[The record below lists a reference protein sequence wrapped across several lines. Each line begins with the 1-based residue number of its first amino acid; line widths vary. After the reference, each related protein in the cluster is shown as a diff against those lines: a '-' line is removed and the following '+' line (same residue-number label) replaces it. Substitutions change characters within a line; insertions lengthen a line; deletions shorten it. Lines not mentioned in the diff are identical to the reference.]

1 MKRRD
6 FLKLLSSMGIWA
18 AAPLPL
24 SQAFA
29 TTYSPYEGPI
39 YFNIHL
45 KGGLDQSSFT
55 DPREDPLINSW
66 AETADAGIAGNIRY
80 APLFDNQE
88 FFEKYYPYMLVINGV
103 FGESNSHTT
112 APISRWSGRLAP
124 GYPTTA
130 ELIAAAYGQG
140 LPLAY
145 VSKGGYEYSAGIM
158 PFTRVPTPTM
168 IREIAK
174 PNRKNFST
182 NFVKQT
188 ELNVLQQYKQARLEA
203 LMSNNTNLPALN
215 RALNELNI
223 AYQGRGLLERL
234 IDYIPSTGI
243 DTVDTKGH
251 VTRIIQNMHLALISA
266 QAGLTVCANLGTHFG
281 FDHHS
286 DFDELSAYSLPRL
299 TGALDY
305 LWEKAEE
312 LGLAD
317 RLIVYITTDV
327 GRTPYY
333 NSNGGKDHLQVASA
347 MFMKK
352 NAPWGN
358 RVVGAS
364 AERHQ
369 ALTINPQTL
378 ELDENGII
386 LKPKHILQAY
396 RKLAGIDQLS
406 FVQDFELDAEEVD
419 IFNPSKST
427 NYGVNFRS

>member
-6 FLKLLSSMGIWA
+6 FLKLLSSVGIWS

-24 SQAFA
+24 SQALA

-39 YFNIHL
+39 YFNIHVR
-45 KGGLDQSSFT
+45 GGLDQSSFT

-66 AETADAGIAGNIRY
+66 ANTADAGVAGNIRY
-80 APLFDNQE
+80 APLSDNQE
-88 FFEKYYPYMLVINGV
+88 FFEKYYQHMLVFNGV
-103 FGESNSHTT
+103 LGESNGHAT
-112 APISRWSGRLAP
+112 ATISRWSGRLAS

-145 VSKGGYEYSAGIM
+145 VSRGGYEYSAGLI

-174 PNRKNFST
+174 PNRKNVSA
-182 NFVKQT
+182 NFVRQT
-188 ELNVLQQYKQARLEA
+188 ELNVLQQYKQARLDA
-203 LMSNNTNLPALN
+203 LRSRDTNLPTFN

-234 IDYIPSTGI
+234 ADYIPSTGI
-243 DTVDTKGH
+243 DTVDTKGYTTAI
-251 VTRIIQNMHLALISA
+251 VQNMHLALISA
-266 QAGLTVCANLGTHFG
+266 QAGLTVCANLGTDFG

-286 DFDELSAYSLPRL
+286 DFDKLSASSLPRL
-299 TGALDY
+299 TGAIDY

-317 RLIVYITTDV
+317 RLVVYITTDV
-327 GRTPYY
+327 GRTPHY
-333 NSNGGKDHLQVASA
+333 NSNGGKDHLQIASG

-364 AERHQ
+364 AEHHQ
-369 ALTINPQTL
+369 ALAINPQTL

-386 LKPKHILQAY
+386 LRPKHILQAY

-427 NYGVNFRS
+427 NYAVNFRS